1 MRAGTLPPR
10 DNPRKDGRAKDGPS
24 FFLLLCGDTVFLRVR
39 YEGGDVA
46 AKPKGPQVQNTE
58 TVRSL
63 LNACPNPGPLF
74 GVVELQANY
83 RDHTEE
89 PFLAGVYVE
98 ARDVERLLLSVVAS
112 KDLPV
117 YVAEGFAR
125 LYSLDVPTLPAFA
138 LLDTDRPCY
147 VLLQFSAR
155 DTARMTREGAEG

>member
-1 MRAGTLPPR
+1 M
-10 DNPRKDGRAKDGPS
+10 
-24 FFLLLCGDTVFLRVR
+24 
-39 YEGGDVA
+39 
-46 AKPKGPQVQNTE
+46 QNIE

-74 GVVELQANY
+74 GVVELQTS
-83 RDHTEE
+83 RDRMEE

-98 ARDVERLLLSVVAS
+98 ARDVERLILSVVAS

-155 DTARMTREGAEG
+155 DTARMTRDGAEG

>member
-1 MRAGTLPPR
+1 MKILT
-10 DNPRKDGRAKDGPS
+10 S
-24 FFLLLCGDTVFLRVR
+24 I
-39 YEGGDVA
+39 
-46 AKPKGPQVQNTE
+46 E

-83 RDHTEE
+83 RNHTEE
-89 PFLAGVYVE
+89 PFIAGVYVE
-98 ARDVERLLLSVVAS
+98 ARDVERLILSVVAS
-112 KDLPV
+112 KDLPA

-138 LLDTDRPCY
+138 LLDTERPCY